1 MKRATLRLS
10 RAALC
15 LAGLW
20 AAGPAPAQAPPPAG
34 PSADPT
40 QIRAGRYLLD
50 PAHGT
55 ITWSLSHFGYSTFY
69 GQFTEVAATLSLD
82 PKAPAAS
89 RLAAEVT
96 LAGIGGVSGTLD
108 QRLREPD
115 FFDTARFPRAT
126 FVSTQV
132 EPTGPTTAR
141 VTGGLTLK
149 GVTKPVVLD
158 VTFTLAG
165 PHPIDQRYTV
175 GFEGRTVLR
184 RSEFGIGAYAPQ
196 LGDEVTLRLAGEFKA
211 EP

>member
-20 AAGPAPAQAPPPAG
+20 AAAPAPAQTAPPAG

-40 QIRAGRYLLD
+40 QVRPGRYVLD

-55 ITWSLSHFGYSTFY
+55 ITWSLSHFGFSVFY
-69 GQFTEVAATLSLD
+69 GQFTAVAATLTLD

-89 RLAAEVT
+89 RLAAEV
-96 LAGIGGVSGTLD
+96 AVSEIGGVGEALS

-115 FFDTARFPRAT
+115 FFDSTRFPKAS
-126 FVSTQV
+126 FSSTQV

-141 VTGGLTLK
+141 VTGDLTLK

-165 PHPIDQRYTV
+165 PHPLDHRYTV
-175 GFEGRTVLR
+175 GFEGRTVLK
-184 RSEFGIGAYAPQ
+184 RSEFGVSAYAPQ